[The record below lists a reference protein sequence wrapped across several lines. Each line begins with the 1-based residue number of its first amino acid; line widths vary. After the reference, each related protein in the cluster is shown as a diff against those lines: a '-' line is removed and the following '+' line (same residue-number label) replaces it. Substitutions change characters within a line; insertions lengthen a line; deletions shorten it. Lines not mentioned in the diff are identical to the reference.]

1 MARYSRFLDVVFY
14 CIETFKLSTISPSP
28 TVPSVVVIVP
38 SIMGV
43 LVVLIIIPA
52 VIRCVRR
59 SAPQNRSQVHRGGGV
74 EREESDGGA
83 QTSTNAFTSELGG
96 APFTDERPKH
106 ANTRVCATF
115 SDVSKSFG

>member
-14 CIETFKLSTISPSP
+14 CIETFELSTISSSP
-28 TVPSVVVIVP
+28 TVPSVFVIVP
-38 SIMGV
+38 NVMGA

-52 VIRCVRR
+52 AIRCVHR
-59 SAPQNRSQVHRGGGV
+59 SAPQNRSQVHRRGDV
-74 EREESDGGA
+74 EREGSDGGA

-96 APFTDERPKH
+96 APFTEERPKH
-106 ANTRVCATF
+106 ANTRVCAPF